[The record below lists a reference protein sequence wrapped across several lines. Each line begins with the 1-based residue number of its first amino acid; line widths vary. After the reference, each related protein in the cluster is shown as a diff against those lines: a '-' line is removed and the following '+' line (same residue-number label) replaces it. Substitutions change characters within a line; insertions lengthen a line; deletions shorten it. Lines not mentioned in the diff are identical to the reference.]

1 MALTRLGLN
10 QSINLA
16 TNITGTLATGNGGTG
31 ATSFSPGKVL
41 QVINGI
47 NATIDGT
54 NSNTLANTSTTAS
67 ITPSSTS
74 SKVLV
79 LVKINGVYVSH
90 QSTSLDLTLRRD
102 STTICDF
109 GGTVGYNTNEANI
122 DGGYTGDGITFLDTP
137 NSTSSL
143 EYRVQFATSVDGAT
157 YRITINNYIRGSIRP
172 KSSIT
177 LMEIGA

>member
-1 MALTRLGLN
+1 MSKT
-10 QSINLA
+10 QIP
-16 TNITGTLATGNGGTG
+16 TGGIADDAVTAAKATG
-31 ATSFSPGKVL
+31 FGKIL

-54 NSNTLANTSTTAS
+54 NSTTLANTSTTAS

-109 GGTVGYNTNEANI
+109 GGTVGHNTNEANI

-137 NSTSSL
+137 NSTSAL